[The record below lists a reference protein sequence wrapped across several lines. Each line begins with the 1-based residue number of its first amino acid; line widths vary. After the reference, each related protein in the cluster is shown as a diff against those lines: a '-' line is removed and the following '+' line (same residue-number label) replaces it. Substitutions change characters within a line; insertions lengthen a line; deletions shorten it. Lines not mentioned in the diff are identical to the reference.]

1 MDHHEVRSHHVNNAF
16 SRSLPITKKIE
27 GNSWKGIVRG
37 KFYLVMENL
46 WEYLQIKKLV

>member
-1 MDHHEVRSHHVNNAF
+1 MLFQEVYQSQKN
-16 SRSLPITKKIE
+16 IE

-46 WEYLQIKKLV
+46 WEYLQIKKIV